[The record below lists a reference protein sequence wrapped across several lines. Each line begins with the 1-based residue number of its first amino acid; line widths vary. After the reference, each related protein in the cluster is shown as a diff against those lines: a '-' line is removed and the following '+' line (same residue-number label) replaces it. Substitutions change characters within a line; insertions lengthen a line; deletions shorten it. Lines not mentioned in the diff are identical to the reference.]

1 MMKPVLLLFLTLAL
15 TQFCIANDAKADRMK
30 VEFFEKL
37 YDAKIEGVKSIE
49 EYSDPDAFYAAIA
62 KQVGIPQKAFK
73 AVEEKFGWKQSD
85 DYILSAMVKGGW
97 DSDYWGVMV
106 AKVPAALKTAKG
118 KEERMQLLRQ
128 MEMKMVV
135 IGYDGAVSFPE
146 DRRREGEGSY
156 AEPTAAQGSKAN

>member
-37 YDAKIEGVKSIE
+37 YDAKIEGVKPIE

-73 AVEEKFGWKQSD
+73 AVEEKFGWKGNKEFS
-85 DYILSAMVKGGW
+85 LSAVVKGGW

-106 AKVPAALKTAKG
+106 AKVPVALKAARS
-118 KEERMQLLRQ
+118 KEDRIRLLKQ
-128 MEMKMVV
+128 METKMVV
-135 IGYDGAVSFPE
+135 IGYDGEVSFPE
-146 DRRREGEGSY
+146 QRRGEGEGSY